1 MRTYPLSL
9 GAHESVLKSCLLLQK
24 SVLNELV
31 DKSKHNGVGG
41 SLDGGGGTR
50 GEGEEDAG
58 REEEEEDGSCQEIPH
73 LFVLL
78 CENLL
83 EHHQEF
89 VVQNIHKDE
98 HGINEDHLPAKG
110 FHVVL

>member
-1 MRTYPLSL
+1 M
-9 GAHESVLKSCLLLQK
+9 HKSVLLLQK
-24 SVLNELV
+24 SVLDELV
-31 DKSKHNGVGG
+31 DEGEHHRVGG
-41 SLDGGGGTR
+41 GLDGEGGTG
-50 GEGEEDAG
+50 GEGEEHTRG
-58 REEEEEDGSCQEIPH
+58 EEEEEHGSRQEVPH